1 MRYCQLRFSIVAI
14 DADGICV
21 EVFEQWYPLKNTS
34 VPGGDKWH
42 AILWFLPLTR
52 VYRKVS
58 RTNVPQSMSFWRLWA
73 SGENTHTAPDA
84 LRTLNK
90 WCITPRGYST
100 RSMRVLTAIPRGVSA
115 RINRRNYI
123 WSSAK
128 IRGNVSADTIDD
140 YRRCQTRYS
149 FSSSYTDK
157 LLVHGFCTASCC
169 QCCLRRRRF
178 LLNARTWDCTIKII
192 TI

>member
-100 RSMRVLTAIPRGVSA
+100 RSMRVLARESTEGITSDPRRKLGGMFQRIQSTITGDVKRVIPFLHPTQ
-115 RINRRNYI
+115 INCWYMDSILRVAANAA
-123 WSSAK
+123 SVE
-128 IRGNVSADTIDD
+128 GD
-140 YRRCQTRYS
+140 
-149 FSSSYTDK
+149 SY
-157 LLVHGFCTASCC
+157 
-169 QCCLRRRRF
+169 
-178 LLNARTWDCTIKII
+178 
-192 TI
+192 